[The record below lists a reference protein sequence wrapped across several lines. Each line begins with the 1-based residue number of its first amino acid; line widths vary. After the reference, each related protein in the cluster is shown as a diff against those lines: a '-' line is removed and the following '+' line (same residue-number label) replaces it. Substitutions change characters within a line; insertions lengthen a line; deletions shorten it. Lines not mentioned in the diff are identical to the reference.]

1 MSGSHATRPSVRLR
15 VGRSFVAIL
24 LSGFIAAVTGLFLA
38 LGNAPAGAVGA
49 TTTTGSDTQSSSASV
64 SSSSQSSSASESSSA
79 PRTSVSESS
88 SAPHSSSTSQSASCG
103 AAVQITSVHISP
115 TLSDGNVVITIAHT
129 GQGCPNATPA
139 TLHVH
144 QDLLA
149 SPHAGS
155 NPQHQSNQNFQIGPD
170 FGDTVTVP
178 LLTSVDDLC
187 FVQVDVH
194 AGSIHHG
201 RFFPTTTCGSVSPT
215 ESSSAPSSSSAPASS
230 SVAAESSSLAS
241 SEVAAVAT
249 TAPGPTGPLAS
260 TGVLVS
266 VPVLLALAL
275 IAAGFLL
282 NRAARQRRH

>member
-1 MSGSHATRPSVRLR
+1 MSDPYASGLRLRFGRTFLAVLITGLVAAIIGLSLALSTARAAAAGGVISGSTSSAQS
-15 VGRSFVAIL
+15 S
-24 LSGFIAAVTGLFLA
+24 SGSASSSAVSSSSAA
-38 LGNAPAGAVGA
+38 
-49 TTTTGSDTQSSSASV
+49 SSSAS
-64 SSSSQSSSASESSSA
+64 SSSASSSSA
-79 PRTSVSESS
+79 SGSKSPSGSPTQGC
-88 SAPHSSSTSQSASCG
+88 P

-115 TLSDGNVVITIAHT
+115 TLSGGNVVITISHT

-155 NPQHQSNQNFQIGPD
+155 NPQHQSNQDFSIGPN
-170 FGDTVTVP
+170 FGDTVTVA
-178 LLTSVDDLC
+178 LLASVDDLC

-201 RFFPTTTCGSVSPT
+201 RFFPTVTCGSTSPS
-215 ESSSAPSSSSAPASS
+215 ESSSASSSVPASS
-230 SVAAESSSLAS
+230 SVAAESSSLAT

-249 TAPGPTGPLAS
+249 TAPGPTGSLAS

-266 VPVLLALAL
+266 VPVLLAIVL
-275 IAAGFLL
+275 IVAGFLL